1 MPVTEKHAVKALNH
15 IGIESPDALKRLQLA
30 NLNLNKIDSIAYI
43 KANGKCY
50 ICFLNLD
57 TLIPNQHDFFI
68 SLDVNGSDI
77 ANGLSHAHCTANVHT
92 FYKALLNDDDREL
105 SNFIDL
111 KWECLVKLGI
121 VSEDVGV

>member
-1 MPVTEKHAVKALNH
+1 MPVTKKQAVKALNH
-15 IGIESPDALKRLQLA
+15 IGIESPDAHKRLLA
-30 NLNLNKIDSIAYI
+30 NLNLNKIDNIVYI
-43 KANGKCY
+43 KPNGKYY

-92 FYKALLNDDDREL
+92 FYKALLNDDREL

>member
-1 MPVTEKHAVKALNH
+1 MPVTKKQAVKALNH
-15 IGIESPDALKRLQLA
+15 IGIESPDAHKRLLA
-30 NLNLNKIDSIAYI
+30 NLNLNKIDNIVYI
-43 KANGKCY
+43 KPNGKYY